1 MSIRLPT
8 SNRGDGERCL
18 KFLGNSVDSVGS
30 NALKEVHHEAER
42 GVSSKGGVKRR
53 AS

>member
-8 SNRGDGERCL
+8 SYRGDGEHCS

-30 NALKEVHHEAER
+30 DTLDEVNQNSLF
-42 GVSSKGGVKRR
+42 VLLVIIIN
-53 AS
+53 